1 MPRTTMRALFVLCLA
16 LFCAAPPALAE
27 RVPRAVITDPAPDA
41 AHPARME
48 EIAIPSG
55 GVNIIGVAYLAS
67 GAGPHPTFILFHG
80 LPGDEKNLD
89 LAQSVRRAGWNVLT
103 LNYRGSWGSP
113 GVFSFAH
120 VLEDGRA
127 AVAFARDP
135 ANASKYNLD
144 PARIAIG
151 GHSMGGWVT
160 AHTLA
165 TEPGLLGGVMI
176 SAGDLGRAAQIPRP
190 QLVQFMD
197 ASRAPLAGVTGAT
210 MADEILGAHADWTLP
225 SLAPALKEKRLL
237 VLYSDDFVKADS
249 ETLIAA
255 LRASNATLL
264 QVTHAATDHSWSDKR
279 IVLQGAVVNWLG
291 TLR

>member
-1 MPRTTMRALFVLCLA
+1 MRALIVLCLA
-16 LFCAAPPALAE
+16 LFCAAPLAHAE
-27 RVPRAVITDPAPDA
+27 RVPRAVIADPAPDA

-48 EIAIPSG
+48 EVAIPSG
-55 GVNIIGVAYLAS
+55 GVNLIGVAYLAS

-120 VLEDGRA
+120 TLEDAHA
-127 AVAFARDP
+127 AIAFARDP
-135 ANASKYNLD
+135 ANATKYNLD

-165 TEPGLLGGVMI
+165 SVPGLLGGVMI
-176 SAGDLGRAAQIPRP
+176 SAGDLGTAAQSPRT
-190 QLVQFMD
+190 QLVAFMD
-197 ASRAPLAGVTGAT
+197 ANRAPLAGVTGES

-225 SLAPALKEKRLL
+225 SIAPALKDKYLL

-249 ETLIAA
+249 ERLITAM
-255 LRASNATLL
+255 RATGATRL
-264 QVTHAATDHSWSDKR
+264 QVTHTATDHAWSDRR
-279 IVLQGAVVNWLG
+279 IALQASVVNWLAR
-291 TLR
+291 LR